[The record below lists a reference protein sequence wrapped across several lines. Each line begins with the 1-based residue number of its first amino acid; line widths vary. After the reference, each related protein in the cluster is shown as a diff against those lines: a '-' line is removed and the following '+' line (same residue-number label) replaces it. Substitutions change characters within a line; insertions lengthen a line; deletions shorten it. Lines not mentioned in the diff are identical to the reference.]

1 MKTNPKNKIKVNFY
15 YLKSKFKNV
24 LLRFCKKI
32 LLKSEKLLVNLNNDN
47 DLRLVDDYLW
57 TNDRDGFLPHTI
69 FNEKLSNIEKIVLFK
84 GSYRNMIKL
93 ENFRQILIAP
103 NVKVESLKHFDKFF
117 IFSNETINNHKLS
130 DIQKKLENKNFD
142 CKYFYEYQ
150 NLKWKILN

>member
-15 YLKSKFKNV
+15 YLKSEFKNV

-93 ENFRQILIAP
+93 ENFR
-103 NVKVESLKHFDKFF
+103 F
-117 IFSNETINNHKLS
+117 
-130 DIQKKLENKNFD
+130 
-142 CKYFYEYQ
+142 
-150 NLKWKILN
+150 